1 MRHRGCRL
9 RDLSPDPRPGQLL
22 VPHQLSAQRRR
33 GRNLLSAVPLRQQYA
48 VPVHLGGLSIMKWP
62 RSSSTD

>member
-1 MRHRGCRL
+1 MRHRGCL
-9 RDLSPDPRPGQLL
+9 PRDLSPDPLPDQPF
-22 VPHQLSAQRRR
+22 VPHRLSAQRHR

-48 VPVHLGGLSIMKWP
+48 VPVHLDGLSIMKWP

>member
-1 MRHRGCRL
+1 MRHRDCRP
-9 RDLSPDPRPGQLL
+9 RDLSSDPLPDQPF
-22 VPHQLSAQRRR
+22 VPHPLSAQRPR

-48 VPVHLGGLSIMKWP
+48 VLVHLDELSIMKWP